1 MDIITS
7 IIEYYIV
14 LSTILYTLVLISII
28 VIYDSIPYEYIYQY
42 YYYGMNRYKR
52 LVYSPIS

>member
-14 LSTILYTLVLISII
+14 LSIILYTPVLISII
-28 VIYDSIPYEYIYQY
+28 IIYDSIPYEYIYSSIITT
-42 YYYGMNRYKR
+42 
-52 LVYSPIS
+52 V